1 MSLHEE
7 YFEPLA
13 GDHDSLMPIGL
24 YSFQSCKLSLPLS
37 VDVVVLRLPPF
48 REEIGVLLDVA

>member
-13 GDHDSLMPIGL
+13 GDHHSLVAVGL
-24 YSFQSCKLSLPLS
+24 HRFEGCELPLPGS
-37 VDVVVLRLPPF
+37 VDVEVPGFLPLGK
-48 REEIGVLLDVA
+48 EIAMLL